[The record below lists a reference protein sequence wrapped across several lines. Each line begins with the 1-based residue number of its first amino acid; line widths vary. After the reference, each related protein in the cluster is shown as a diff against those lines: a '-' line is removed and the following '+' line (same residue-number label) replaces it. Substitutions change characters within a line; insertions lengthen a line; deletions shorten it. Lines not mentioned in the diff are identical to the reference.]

1 MRSFLRSS
9 VLRRSWRSA
18 AAALLA
24 GASLAALP
32 AQAQETPPEGAKPD
46 SAKTDADKPAD
57 GAAEKA
63 ADAPAAEPAKA
74 EPGKGDGAPADATK
88 PEPAVD
94 KKKKPTSPDIMG
106 DTGDQDLYGVSDD
119 AVPPGARMEWA
130 KRRDIKVIQKRAVVK
145 EGRHSVS
152 FLGGVVPNDDF
163 WTYLT
168 GGLGYNYYFS
178 EDLAL
183 HVQGAYTYDQ
193 PTSLRAKLES
203 NRPEGYELN
212 VRLPQ
217 TLQGYATA
225 GVDWNLMHGKFSFF
239 GTGLNEFDAALSFG
253 VGGVATRVTKKGVLE
268 PAYRFDAAG
277 SVGSYLQFYIADR
290 WALRVNVHQLY
301 YPAFDDVEGKA
312 TAGVSRPISFTLSL
326 TWFTAPPE

>member
-1 MRSFLRSS
+1 MHSFLCSS
-9 VLRRSWRSA
+9 LFRRSWRTA

-24 GASLAALP
+24 GTSLAALP
-32 AQAQETPPEGAKPD
+32 AQAQEPPAEKAEPAAEK
-46 SAKTDADKPAD
+46 SADAPADKPAD
-57 GAAEKA
+57 AA
-63 ADAPAAEPAKA
+63 APEGDKTEPAKT
-74 EPGKGDGAPADATK
+74 EPAPTK
-88 PEPAVD
+88 PAKAKAAV
-94 KKKKPTSPDIMG
+94 PDMMG

-163 WTYLT
+163 WTYIT

-253 VGGVATRVTKKGVLE
+253 IGGVATRVTKKGVLE

-301 YPAFDDVEGKA
+301 YPAFDDVEGTA

>member
-1 MRSFLRSS
+1 MRSFLCFT
-9 VLRRSWRSA
+9 VLRRSWRTSV
-18 AAALLA
+18 AALVA
-24 GASLAALP
+24 GASLAAMPL
-32 AQAQETPPEGAKPD
+32 QAQENPPEGAKPE
-46 SAKTDADKPAD
+46 AD
-57 GAAEKA
+57 KA
-63 ADAPAAEPAKA
+63 ADAPADKDAPPAAGEPAKGDPTPGDAAPAEPAKTAPPA
-74 EPGKGDGAPADATK
+74 E
-88 PEPAVD
+88 
-94 KKKKPTSPDIMG
+94 KKKKPASPDIMG
-106 DTGDQDLYGVSDD
+106 ETGDQDLYGVSDD

-163 WTYLT
+163 WTYLA

-253 VGGVATRVTKKGVLE
+253 IGGVATRVTKKGFLE
-268 PAYRFDAAG
+268 PAYRVDAAG
-277 SVGSYLQFYIADR
+277 SVGTYLQFYLADR
-290 WALRVNVHQLY
+290 WALRVNLNQLY
-301 YPAFDDVEGKA
+301 YPAFDDVEGTA
-312 TAGVSRPISFTLSL
+312 TAGVSRPIAFTVSL

>member
-1 MRSFLRSS
+1 MRSFLGSS
-9 VLRRSWRSA
+9 LSRRSWRTA

-24 GASLAALP
+24 GAGLAALP
-32 AQAQETPPEGAKPD
+32 AQAQETPAEKPEP
-46 SAKTDADKPAD
+46 
-57 GAAEKA
+57 AAEKP
-63 ADAPAAEPAKA
+63 ADAPADKAAEPAAPDGPKAEPAKA
-74 EPGKGDGAPADATK
+74 EPAKA
-88 PEPAVD
+88 EPAAAEPA
-94 KKKKPTSPDIMG
+94 KPAKAKAAAPDMMG
-106 DTGDQDLYGVSDD
+106 DSGDQDLYGVSNE
-119 AVPPGARMEWA
+119 AVPPGARLEWA

-163 WTYLT
+163 WTYIT

-193 PTSLRAKLES
+193 PTSLRAKLEDS
-203 NRPEGYELN
+203 RPEGYELN

-253 VGGVATRVTKKGVLE
+253 IGGVATRVTKKGVTE

-277 SVGSYLQFYIADR
+277 SVGSYLQFYIAER
-290 WALRVNVHQLY
+290 WALRVNIHQLY
-301 YPAFDDVEGKA
+301 YPAFDDVEGTA
-312 TAGVSRPISFTLSL
+312 TAGVSRPISATLSL